1 MDRTDYLGAVAALRA
16 HNQALERWVE
26 RLHLEIAQTFDTLKG
41 ECNES
46 ERTDGRRRVSRHG
59 DR

>member
-1 MDRTDYLGAVAALRA
+1 MNRLDYLGAVAALRA

-41 ECNES
+41 VHDES
-46 ERTDGRRRVSRHG
+46 ECRDGRRIVSRHG